1 MPDIHSAKFAFAR
14 TRILVV
20 NEEASSLNAL
30 CQTLN
35 EQGYVTSGF
44 TDAMPALA
52 ALRGGKFDVLLTVL
66 TSPEIECTG
75 LLQAALKIDSHL
87 AGVVMTGE
95 GTMSSAIEAMRV
107 GSMDRVPTPI
117 SVSEMPTV
125 LTQAIAVSQIREA
138 DVNFEQ
144 IHRALALEPETA
156 NKEHAVF
163 GITLSQDLLQPLRSI
178 AGFAELLSQ
187 QSRADLPPES
197 QHYLDFIIKKTGH
210 MQQLIADLTHF
221 YELGSQPF
229 AGRPLSA
236 STLVERALEGFLYD
250 PAYANTDVIVGD
262 LPACVGDAELLQ
274 ELYTNL
280 LANAFKFSGKKAYP
294 KVEIGCEKAASGNVY
309 FVRDNGAGFDE
320 TRAGKLFTLFYRLH
334 SANEFPGTGVGLATA
349 ENIIARHGGKIWATS
364 IVGEGSTFYF
374 TLGDARPE

>member
-1 MPDIHSAKFAFAR
+1 MPDIHSAKFASAR

-20 NEEASSLNAL
+20 NEEASSLHAL

-35 EQGYVTSGF
+35 EQGYVASGF

-52 ALRGGKFDVLLTVL
+52 ALRGGKFDVLLNVL

-87 AGVVMTGE
+87 AGVVMTGD
-95 GTMSSAIEAMRV
+95 GTVRAAIEAMRV

-125 LTQAIAVSQIREA
+125 FTPAIAVNQIREA

-144 IHRALALEPETA
+144 TQRALALEPETA
-156 NKEHAVF
+156 SKEHAVF
-163 GITLSQDLLQPLRSI
+163 GITLSQDLWQPLRAI
-178 AGFAELLSQ
+178 AGFADLLSQ

-221 YELGSQPF
+221 YELGRQPL
-229 AGRPLSA
+229 AVRPLSA

-250 PAYANTDVIVGD
+250 PAYVNTDVIVGD

-274 ELYTNL
+274 ELYVNL

-294 KVEIGCEKAASGNVY
+294 KVEIGCEKVASGNVY

-320 TRAGKLFTLFYRLH
+320 ARAGKLFTLFYRLH
-334 SANEFPGTGVGLATA
+334 SPNEFPGTGVGLASA
-349 ENIIARHGGKIWATS
+349 EQIIKRHGGEIWATS
-364 IVGEGSTFYF
+364 AVGEGSTFYF
-374 TLGDARPE
+374 TLG